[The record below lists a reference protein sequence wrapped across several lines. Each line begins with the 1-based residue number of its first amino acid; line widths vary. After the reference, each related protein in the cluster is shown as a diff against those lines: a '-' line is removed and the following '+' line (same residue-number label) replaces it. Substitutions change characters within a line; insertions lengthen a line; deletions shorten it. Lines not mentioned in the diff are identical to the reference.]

1 MVRVTNMC
9 FSYFHLVF
17 RREPDRVPID
27 FVTRAHLVAYEVE
40 RDLMPLVLAHCDYSL
55 SVGQGTNIT
64 YNLAAL
70 ERQIV
75 DRFVNGKAYVEMK
88 VVLTKTAKLRR
99 LKFTS
104 IRCSLFVGLSH
115 CIS

>member
-1 MVRVTNMC
+1 MVGVINIFVLITYTTFC
-9 FSYFHLVF
+9 
-17 RREPDRVPID
+17 REPERVPID
-27 FVTRAHLVAYEVE
+27 FVTRSHLVAYDVE

-75 DRFVNGKAYVEMK
+75 DRFVNGKAHVEMK
-88 VVLTKTAKLRR
+88 VMSTNHEK
-99 LKFTS
+99 
-104 IRCSLFVGLSH
+104 
-115 CIS
+115 

>member
-1 MVRVTNMC
+1 M
-9 FSYFHLVF
+9 
-17 RREPDRVPID
+17 PID
-27 FVTRAHLVAYEVE
+27 FVTRAHLVAYDVE

-75 DRFVNGKAYVEMK
+75 DRFVNGKAHVEMK
-88 VVLTKTAKLRR
+88 VMSTKPEK
-99 LKFTS
+99 
-104 IRCSLFVGLSH
+104 
-115 CIS
+115 